1 MRAAL
6 ALLAGL
12 ILLGP
17 GAGAAQQALKTWPG
31 GPTPALELKDLEGRV
46 HALESYRGKVVLV
59 NFWATWCAPCLEEMP
74 SIERLRRSLES
85 RPFAV
90 LAVNLAEPDARVQ
103 AFLRQVPLG
112 FPVLMDRD
120 AAAAKAWKARM
131 LPATFIVGAD
141 GRVRYSHIG
150 ELDWSQEPVRRQIAE
165 LLPRERR

>member
-1 MRAAL
+1 MRAAA

-17 GAGAAQQALKTWPG
+17 MTGAAQEALKPWPG
-31 GPTPALELKDLEGRV
+31 GPTPALKLKDLDGRE
-46 HALESYRGKVVLV
+46 HALDAYRGKVVLV
-59 NFWATWCAPCLEEMP
+59 NFWATWCEPCKEEMP
-74 SIERLRRSLES
+74 SIERLRRSLEG

-141 GRVRYSHIG
+141 GRVRYSYIG
-150 ELDWSQEPVRRQIAE
+150 ELDWSREPVSKQITA
-165 LLPRERR
+165 LLPR

>member
-1 MRAAL
+1 MRAAA

-17 GAGAAQQALKTWPG
+17 ATGAAQEALKSWPG
-31 GPTPALELKDLEGRV
+31 GPTPALKLKDLEGRE
-46 HALESYRGKVVLV
+46 HALEAYRGKVVLV
-59 NFWATWCAPCLEEMP
+59 NFWATWCAPCKEEMP
-74 SIERLRRSLES
+74 SIERLRRSLEG

-141 GRVRYSHIG
+141 GRVRYSYIG
-150 ELDWSQEPVRRQIAE
+150 ELDWSREPVSRRITE
-165 LLPRERR
+165 LLPR

>member
-1 MRAAL
+1 MRIAA

-12 ILLGP
+12 VLLGP
-17 GAGAAQQALKTWPG
+17 PTVAAQEVLSPWRGGTTPPLK
-31 GPTPALELKDLEGRV
+31 LKDLEGRE
-46 HALESYRGKVVLV
+46 HALESYLGKVVLV
-59 NFWATWCAPCLEEMP
+59 NFWATWCEPCKVEMP
-74 SIERLRRSLES
+74 SIERLRKSLES

-103 AFLRQVPLG
+103 AFLRAVPLG

-120 AAAAKAWKARM
+120 AAATKAWKARM

-150 ELDWSQEPVRRQIAE
+150 ELEWSREPVRGQIAE
-165 LLPRERR
+165 LLPR

>member
-1 MRAAL
+1 MRAAA

-17 GAGAAQQALKTWPG
+17 IAGAAQEALKPWPG
-31 GPTPALELKDLEGRV
+31 GPTPALKLKDLDGRE
-46 HALESYRGKVVLV
+46 HALDAYRGKVVLV
-59 NFWATWCAPCLEEMP
+59 NFWATWCEPCKEEMP
-74 SIERLRRSLES
+74 SIERLRRSLEG

-141 GRVRYSHIG
+141 GRVRYSYIG
-150 ELDWSQEPVRRQIAE
+150 ELDWSREPVSKQITA
-165 LLPRERR
+165 LLPR